1 MRPSI
6 ERDRALIRTH
16 EGRRYYVCS
25 AASRQKFRENPKA
38 ALRTSQAARKELIH
52 AIG

>member
-1 MRPSI
+1 MRRSI
-6 ERDRALIRTH
+6 EPDRALIRTH
-16 EGRRYYVCS
+16 QGRCYYFCS
-25 AASRQKFRENPKA
+25 AASRLKFRENPKA